1 MKKFLK
7 IFLSTVLVLSFA
19 FPVFA
24 QRARRVDTSVR
35 PLSADDAKERWE
47 EFLVSRPVK
56 DYCFKFDMAHLPRKS
71 EAVEYFG
78 YVWGRHLSGGTYSM
92 RLKISQKSDAG
103 KSAEFLF
110 VSKNGVCRMFKKTG
124 GKVEEIPHSDWFK
137 PILDGLVYTP
147 FDFAAPY
154 KKWKSN
160 YAGPGRVGRA
170 VHFFDMRPD
179 AEFAEKNPNLKK
191 VRIALSREFNA
202 PFYTEYYGEGES
214 PERALMLDSIK
225 KIGDVWFMKEI
236 EMQDKKNRDKDKM
249 KIVAIKF
256 FDSLSPEIFDVE
268 NFGKEIENPILE
280 EI

>member
-1 MKKFLK
+1 MNKFLK
-7 IFLSTVLVLSFA
+7 IFLSAALVLSFA
-19 FPVFA
+19 VPAFS

-35 PLSADDAKERWE
+35 PLSADDASERWS
-47 EFLVSRPVK
+47 EFLASRPAK

-71 EAVEYFG
+71 ESVEYFG
-78 YVWGRHLSGGTYSM
+78 YVWGRHVSGGTYFM
-92 RLKISQKSDAG
+92 RLKIAKKSDEN

-110 VSKNGVCRMFKKTG
+110 ISENGVCKMFKKTG
-124 GKVEEIPHSDWFK
+124 GKIGEIPQSDWFK

-179 AEFAEKNPNLKK
+179 AEFSEKNPNLKK

-202 PFYTEYYGEGES
+202 PFYTEYYGEGDS
-214 PERALMLDSIK
+214 PERALTLDSIK

-249 KIVAIKF
+249 KITAIKF
-256 FDSLSPEIFDVE
+256 FDSLPFEIFDVK
-268 NFGKEIENPILE
+268 NFEKEIENPILD

>member
-1 MKKFLK
+1 MNKFFK
-7 IFLSTVLVLSFA
+7 IFLSAALVLSFA
-19 FPVFA
+19 FPSYA

-35 PLSADDAKERWE
+35 PLSADGARERWA
-47 EFLVSRPVK
+47 EFLASRPVK
-56 DYCFKFDMAHLPRKS
+56 DYCFKFDMVHLPRKS
-71 EAVEYFG
+71 EGVDYFG
-78 YVWGRHLSGGTYSM
+78 YVWGRHVSGDTYFM
-92 RLKISQKSDAG
+92 RLKIAKKSDEK

-110 VSKNGVCRMFKKTG
+110 VSENGVCKMFKKTG
-124 GKVEEIPHSDWFK
+124 GKVVEIPQSDWFK

-160 YAGPGRVGRA
+160 YAGPGRQGRA

-179 AEFAEKNPNLKK
+179 AEFAEKNPDLKK

-202 PFYTEYYGEGES
+202 PFYTEYYGGGEA
-214 PERALMLDSIK
+214 PERTLMLDSIK
-225 KIGDVWFMKEI
+225 KIDDVWFMKEI

-249 KIVAIKF
+249 KITAIKF
-256 FDSLSPEIFDVE
+256 FDSLSREIFYIT